1 MKQQVTSSI
10 ALLSLLTLMGCGSSD
25 PVQRETIPDDTFV
38 SETLEFQGLEYKT
51 VQSDLTKQIW
61 LDRNIGAVQVCESPT
76 DMACYGDYFQ
86 WGRYMDG
93 HQSSMSSIST
103 KQIVDIDNQMNQEF
117 IIEHSDWTI
126 ADANTAQR
134 AAKWST
140 LDGTSVCPVGFRVP
154 TESEIK
160 AETSMQ
166 FLELPLTGMRNN
178 QNGDVVLQD
187 QSGFLWTT
195 STYKSDTEGD
205 YSIYY
210 HHYTRQDIP
219 IIAESGTTPAI
230 GMPVRCIKA
239 Q

>member
-1 MKQQVTSSI
+1 MKQQVISSV
-10 ALLSLLTLMGCGSSD
+10 ALLSLLTLIGCGSSD
-25 PVQRETIPDDTFV
+25 PVQREAIPDDTFV
-38 SETLEFQGLEYKT
+38 SETLAFQGLEYKS
-51 VQSDLTKQIW
+51 VQSDLTKRIW
-61 LDRNIGAVQVCESPT
+61 LDRNIGAAQVCEVAT
-76 DMACYGDYFQ
+76 DTACYGDYFQ

-93 HQSSMSSIST
+93 HQSLKSSTST
-103 KQIVDIDNQMNQEF
+103 KQIVDINNQMNQEF

-126 ADANTAQR
+126 ADTNTAQR
-134 AAKWST
+134 ATKWST

-166 FLELPLTGMRNN
+166 FLELPLAGMRNN

-187 QSGFLWTT
+187 HSGLLWTST
-195 STYKSDTEGD
+195 SYESDALGN

-210 HHYTRQDIP
+210 LHYIRQDTP
-219 IIAESGTTPAI
+219 ISGESGTAPTV